1 MNAEELISAGQPEEA
16 LAAVQQDI
24 RKNPG
29 DARLRIFLFQLLSIL
44 GSWEKALTQLNV
56 LRDLN
61 ADCMLLAQVFRPAV
75 ECEPLREA
83 IFAGKRGPMI
93 FGEPVEW
100 IGRLVAAN
108 QLLAEGQVTAA
119 SDLREQAFEAAPA
132 TTGSM
137 NGQPF
142 AWIADADSRL
152 GPMLEVIIDGK
163 YYWVPFF
170 RIRSI
175 HIEPPQDLRDMV
187 WTAAQFTWANGG
199 ENPGLIPTRYAGTAT
214 LADSRL
220 RLARLTEWT
229 DKSNETFIGFGQR
242 ILATDV
248 EETPL
253 LEVRTIEIH
262 SDAGAPTD

>member
-1 MNAEELISAGQPEEA
+1 MNAEELIAAGKPEEA

-61 ADCMLLAQVFRPAV
+61 ADCMLLAQIFRPAV
-75 ECEPLREA
+75 ECEALREA

-93 FGEPVEW
+93 FGEPLEW
-100 IGRLVAAN
+100 IGLLVAAN
-108 QLLAEGQVTAA
+108 QRLAEGQFAA
-119 SDLREQAFEAAPA
+119 AHDLREQAFEAAPA
-132 TTGSM
+132 TTGSL
-137 NGQPF
+137 NGRPF
-142 AWIADADSRL
+142 EWIADADSRL
-152 GPMLEVIIDGK
+152 GPILEVIVDGK

-175 HIEPPQDLRDMV
+175 HIEPPHDLRDMV
-187 WTAAQFTWANGG
+187 WTTAQFTWANGG
-199 ENPGLIPTRYAGTAT
+199 QNPGLIPTRYVGTAA

-220 RLARLTEWT
+220 RLARLTEWEN
-229 DKSNETFIGFGQR
+229 KSDETYIGFGQR

-253 LEVRTIEIH
+253 LEVRTIEIL
-262 SDAGAPTD
+262 SDPSARPD